1 MNAPLPV
8 KQTSSMAV
16 IALVSGI
23 LGWTLLPLIGSIVAI
38 VTGHLARK
46 EIRNSGGALEGD
58 GLALTGLILGW
69 IVAICSILAI
79 VFVVVMLL
87 FFGGIAWLS
96 SAHG

>member
-23 LGWTLLPLIGSIVAI
+23 LGWTLLPLIGSI